1 MNTDNTTW
9 DPAAIQA
16 LVDGLDPIDWQQ
28 LELLARIPPEKR
40 VLAGMQAQAFAMAA
54 LRGTLARRF
63 PELTQSELNMKVL
76 AYLTPVRM
84 GEEAVSGQLSAAS
97 EEPAEAMQEDE

>member
-1 MNTDNTTW
+1 MAKIDDASW
-9 DPAAIQA
+9 DPAIQA

-28 LELLARIPPEKR
+28 LELLARVPPEKR

-54 LRGTLARRF
+54 LRGTFARRF

-84 GEEAVSGQLSAAS
+84 GVSAVSGQ
-97 EEPAEAMQEDE
+97 PVVDTPEDE

>member
-1 MNTDNTTW
+1 MCIDGTPLA
-9 DPAAIQA
+9 PAAIQA

-28 LELLARIPPEKR
+28 LELLARIPPAKR

-54 LRGTLARRF
+54 LRGTFARRF

-84 GEEAVSGQLSAAS
+84 GEEAVSDQLSAVSAQPS
-97 EEPAEAMQEDE
+97 EVEEGE

>member
-1 MNTDNTTW
+1 MSENITW
-9 DPAAIQA
+9 DAAAIQA

-54 LRGTLARRF
+54 LRGTFARRF

-84 GEEAVSGQLSAAS
+84 GPSAVSNQLS
-97 EEPAEAMQEDE
+97 EDKPEDA

>member
-84 GEEAVSGQLSAAS
+84 GPL
-97 EEPAEAMQEDE
+97 PATNDLPDEDV